1 MDSGVRGHGEMSENT
16 TVAGYSRPLSC
27 YTGRFRPGGLNAG
40 RTESDA
46 VLP

>member
-1 MDSGVRGHGEMSENT
+1 MSENT
-16 TVAGYSRPLSC
+16 TGAGYARPLAS